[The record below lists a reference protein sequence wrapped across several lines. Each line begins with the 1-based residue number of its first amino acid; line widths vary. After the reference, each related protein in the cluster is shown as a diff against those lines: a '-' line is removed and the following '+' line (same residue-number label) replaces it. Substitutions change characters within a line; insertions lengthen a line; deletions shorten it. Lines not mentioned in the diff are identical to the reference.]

1 MRFAR
6 PLTIALLATLMSAAG
21 ITAAQAAT
29 DTPRV
34 DARQARQEARI
45 AHGVADGSLTKA
57 EARHLRH
64 QQRHVRQAERHAKAD
79 GTVTAQERRRLA
91 KLQNHS
97 SRSIH
102 RQKHDAQV
110 RPQSVG

>member
-1 MRFAR
+1 MRLVR
-6 PLTIALLATLMSAAG
+6 PLAIALFTLVAG
-21 ITAAQAAT
+21 ASAAQAAGT

-45 AHGVADGSLTKA
+45 ANGVADGSLTRA
-57 EARHLRH
+57 EARHLQR
-64 QQRHVRQAERHAKAD
+64 QQRHIRHAERHAKAD
-79 GTVTAQERRRLA
+79 GVVTAQERQRLA
-91 KLQNHS
+91 RMQGHA

-110 RPQSVG
+110 QPRPAG